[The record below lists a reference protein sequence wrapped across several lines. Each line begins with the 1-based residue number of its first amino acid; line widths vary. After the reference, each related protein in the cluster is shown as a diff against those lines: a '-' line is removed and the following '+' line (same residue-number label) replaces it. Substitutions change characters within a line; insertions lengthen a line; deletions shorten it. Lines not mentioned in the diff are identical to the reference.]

1 MGEVP
6 PDRKRHPP
14 PRDEPRGMGG
24 TAGRL
29 RVPFPAGEA
38 DLPHFAR
45 TVAGLLAR
53 GSEPRPARTSGRSC
67 PSVPN
72 GNRSGGAE
80 GRGSVAARFVVRIV
94 HLILNAPW
102 GSSFDKNFRI
112 ANQRSRSLLPGTR
125 PPGGDRRRQAQA
137 LELRRNDAV
146 ASPRGVL
153 LLRSRRIADA
163 LRRGA
168 KGRTGGVPCGELR
181 LSQQR
186 GVATTGC
193 GNHRGSVFRLL
204 VGTALMGRDPACS
217 VRTWGERRPETKGF
231 RAREIGLERLVSRV
245 IGEMPLLWLRV
256 DGPAGSASL
265 RGYIERNSIALLRN
279 YDREPLDPASGNWLG
294 LHCPKDKVR
303 RSGLW
308 NRRHV

>member
-125 PPGGDRRRQAQA
+125 PPGGGRRRQAQA

-181 LSQQR
+181 LSHYPVEPALAATRRRNDRLRQSPGP
-186 GVATTGC
+186 GVSLA
-193 GNHRGSVFRLL
+193 R
-204 VGTALMGRDPACS
+204 RDGAH
-217 VRTWGERRPETKGF
+217 
-231 RAREIGLERLVSRV
+231 
-245 IGEMPLLWLRV
+245 
-256 DGPAGSASL
+256 GP
-265 RGYIERNSIALLRN
+265 
-279 YDREPLDPASGNWLG
+279 
-294 LHCPKDKVR
+294 
-303 RSGLW
+303 RSGVQ
-308 NRRHV
+308 REDVG